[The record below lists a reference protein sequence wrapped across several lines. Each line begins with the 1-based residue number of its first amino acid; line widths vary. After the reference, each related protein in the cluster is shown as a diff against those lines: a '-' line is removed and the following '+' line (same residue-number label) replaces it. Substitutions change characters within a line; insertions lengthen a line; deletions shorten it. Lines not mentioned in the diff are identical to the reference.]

1 MTASPITE
9 ATEAGEPDGRER
21 LALPGTA
28 GDPAAE
34 HGLAWVPA
42 DACELP
48 TAERPLRL
56 AEFEDLFATAV
67 TGLDRPAPTRLR
79 MALSPD
85 PAAAARAAELAVRET
100 GCCGFFAFALTAV
113 EHTLT
118 LEVSVPQGRT
128 EVLDGLAAQAET
140 ARAAA

>member
-1 MTASPITE
+1 MTAPPITE
-9 ATEAGEPDGRER
+9 ATEAEAPDGRER

-28 GDPAAE
+28 HARAPE
-34 HGLAWVPA
+34 RGLAWVPA
-42 DACELP
+42 DACKLP

-56 AEFEDLFATAV
+56 AEFEELFATAV

-79 MALSPD
+79 MALFPD
-85 PAAAARAAELAVRET
+85 PAVAARAAELSVRET
-100 GCCGFFAFALTAV
+100 GCCGFFTFTLTAV

-118 LEVSVPQGRT
+118 LEVAVPRGRT